1 MDEARAT
8 TAPAGSP
15 FLSVYEI
22 EEGGAFANPQDEE
35 FIEFVN
41 ELQDEEFDEAL
52 FELVNEAAALADS
65 RLSYEQPDP
74 MGMNYKIERALEHH
88 FDPLVS
94 EAEAMFAKLATELGH
109 RDVHSLTEEEIETLV
124 DQHRPSVEFNPAFE
138 NFWGKLKKTLKK
150 AAGKAVKL
158 ARKGVSLAAKLG
170 LGPILY
176 KLRALIKPLLR
187 RVLQAAIRK
196 LPTQVQPYATK
207 LAERL
212 GFLKGTG
219 NTSTAPSGTE
229 AAATTGADAVPA
241 EANAAT
247 ADVSEIQQKFNEH
260 VASVLFAPSEIEQEM
275 EVAETRTE
283 SQPANTFSLADLD
296 NARQQFVEGLG
307 RLHEGED
314 PTPHVENFLPAILP
328 ALKIGIRL
336 AGRKRVV
343 RFLSRLLGKLIKK
356 FVDSQHVPAL
366 SQAIVDAGLRLINL
380 EATEDDARSAV
391 AATVEETVHR
401 VAALPDYVLD
411 DQELLEGFAM
421 EAFEQA
427 ASANLPPVL
436 PEDTYLKRPDLL
448 EARTV
453 RGAWLAMPWRKK
465 RKRYKKYSRVIRTKV
480 TPHKA
485 AAVETFGGEPL
496 AEFLEEQLGLAPG
509 EDVDANVHLYEAVPG
524 TSLPELSRLEENTPG
539 LGNGVGYEQ
548 LHPLTPEAAG
558 ILLGEPGLGRAAG
571 ARYLANPHTSQ
582 VGQRFYYLEIPG
594 KKLLTT
600 PGAGGKPKPRRRTRV
615 QLKLDFRASEIRVCL
630 YLSEV
635 RAQELAVKLRQQAHL
650 GMVVT
655 RLQRILERGLGR
667 ALLGSHRRL
676 KVVHSAVVPNQWG
689 TALQRLPSLMPRIL
703 LGRLK
708 EWILKALSEQ
718 LKQQAQQFISAS
730 EEPADGVTLVI
741 AIASPP
747 GFAQLRDAL
756 KGKLPSQATLGTP
769 GGTPNVTIKIVPGYA
784 NE

>member
-1 MDEARAT
+1 MSNQTQNAPFLDVRSFVAQEAPSVDEARAT

-150 AAGKAVKL
+150 VAGKAVKL

-247 ADVSEIQQKFNEH
+247 ADVSEIQQELGGSN
-260 VASVLFAPSEIEQEM
+260 A
-275 EVAETRTE
+275 RG
-283 SQPANTFSLADLD
+283 DLD
-296 NARQQFVEGLG
+296 
-307 RLHEGED
+307 
-314 PTPHVENFLPAILP
+314 
-328 ALKIGIRL
+328 
-336 AGRKRVV
+336 
-343 RFLSRLLGKLIKK
+343 
-356 FVDSQHVPAL
+356 
-366 SQAIVDAGLRLINL
+366 
-380 EATEDDARSAV
+380 
-391 AATVEETVHR
+391 
-401 VAALPDYVLD
+401 
-411 DQELLEGFAM
+411 
-421 EAFEQA
+421 
-427 ASANLPPVL
+427 
-436 PEDTYLKRPDLL
+436 
-448 EARTV
+448 
-453 RGAWLAMPWRKK
+453 
-465 RKRYKKYSRVIRTKV
+465 
-480 TPHKA
+480 
-485 AAVETFGGEPL
+485 
-496 AEFLEEQLGLAPG
+496 
-509 EDVDANVHLYEAVPG
+509 
-524 TSLPELSRLEENTPG
+524 
-539 LGNGVGYEQ
+539 
-548 LHPLTPEAAG
+548 
-558 ILLGEPGLGRAAG
+558 AG
-571 ARYLANPHTSQ
+571 AAKFKNSSNWGKTHDYRTS
-582 VGQRFYYLEIPG
+582 P
-594 KKLLTT
+594 T
-600 PGAGGKPKPRRRTRV
+600 RRNER
-615 QLKLDFRASEIRVCL
+615 KGNAS
-630 YLSEV
+630 
-635 RAQELAVKLRQQAHL
+635 QTQ
-650 GMVVT
+650 
-655 RLQRILERGLGR
+655 
-667 ALLGSHRRL
+667 
-676 KVVHSAVVPNQWG
+676 
-689 TALQRLPSLMPRIL
+689 
-703 LGRLK
+703 
-708 EWILKALSEQ
+708 
-718 LKQQAQQFISAS
+718 
-730 EEPADGVTLVI
+730 
-741 AIASPP
+741 
-747 GFAQLRDAL
+747 
-756 KGKLPSQATLGTP
+756 
-769 GGTPNVTIKIVPGYA
+769 
-784 NE
+784 